1 MSAHLWL
8 SDLWVFLPL
17 RGWKTERRFAPLLF
31 VRQILY
37 ICFYLKLT
45 TVIVKPIILCR
56 YHKYNWRTKRSG
68 AKRRSVFLPRSGR
81 KTWVSLYIWL
91 TMLPKDLL
99 FFCFYLVRAQNF
111 FSRTPCEKT
120 VQDRNK
126 RFSQKRRWWV
136 VDEHIINTFFEK
148 KFWTLQK
155 LPKVLKYAF
164 FKILERRLRKW
175 WQLETSR
182 LRRK

>member
-1 MSAHLWL
+1 MRCSTCSHSRRTEEQIVVL
-8 SDLWVFLPL
+8 DL
-17 RGWKTERRFAPLLF
+17 RGDDQNSTRLALLS
-31 VRQILY
+31 Y
-37 ICFYLKLT
+37 Y
-45 TVIVKPIILCR
+45 
-56 YHKYNWRTKRSG
+56 YWRTKRSG

-99 FFCFYLVRAQNF
+99 FLFFFLYLVRAQNF